1 MCIRDRFVCHP
12 GNFVDYEVAII
23 DKNHQS
29 VDGIDNFSVHSE
41 QYFLH
46 IDPSINIIA
55 STKFN
60 KKYHDWIDGVEMPI
74 AYTKKWGK
82 GKVFHCSIGH
92 YLKDFENLNVVKLI
106 TQGINWAT
114 K

>member
-1 MCIRDRFVCHP
+1 MCIRDR
-12 GNFVDYEVAII
+12 
-23 DKNHQS
+23 
-29 VDGIDNFSVHSE
+29 
-41 QYFLH
+41 
-46 IDPSINIIA
+46 
-55 STKFN
+55 
-60 KKYHDWIDGVEMPI
+60 IDGVEMPI

>member
-1 MCIRDRFVCHP
+1 MQVKIERKVGVLDLGSNTFNIKFVTFK
-12 GNFVDYEVAII
+12 NREVRSIF
-23 DKNHQS
+23 K
-29 VDGIDNFSVHSE
+29 
-41 QYFLH
+41 YKKY
-46 IDPSINIIA
+46 INIIA

-106 TQGINWAT
+106 TQGISWAT